1 MKIRSVELEL
11 LRPGP
16 PHNQLLSPLT
26 GYIALC
32 GDEPPETVHVPF
44 EHYRLLRRL
53 QSLRGKSTRELEV
66 AITELREDV
75 VRMLSGIRSL
85 ATSLAQAHGDGASVI
100 ELELVLSASELSLIP
115 FEIAFYPGGPTR
127 ELAHCEVVVTRRSRR
142 VPRGTMKWR
151 QRPRVLMIS
160 ASPAGVEPPPVQAH
174 VDALQQALAPWLVHL
189 DGHEDRKTVLGELKK
204 YLVVLP
210 NATER
215 SIQAVIA
222 EAQASRQEFSHIHV
236 LAHGGELIP
245 QNGVETRDPLR
256 PLRFGVVLH
265 DTADPR
271 RPDVLSGARFF
282 SAIAGA
288 DSECDRR
295 LPQVVTLAMCD
306 GATIGDVIV
315 PGASIAHDIHDGG
328 VPVVVASQFP
338 LTFGGSVVLVRNEYD
353 RLLSGDDPRCALR
366 ESRRAVHAG
375 AGPTV
380 GPVDWASVVQYGA
393 LPHDLDSHVREA
405 RVRALRQRI
414 DSATSSIDPR
424 TTPGAR
430 GSPAQAWRRVQ
441 EASYT
446 LATFRDVEV
455 DKYLARVRAR
465 WAFLAWSASIRF
477 ADSDTPDAPPTYSPR
492 QYEEMDQ
499 LMELPASAHRETW
512 PPPLFALKLLREF
525 RDGLRKHYQETGH
538 PVSLT
543 ECLLGNFFLSEPI
556 PRVQAFAAA
565 SECFERMQ
573 GNADQL
579 ALRRFEV
586 AIIYLWILDPMCK
599 VFEEIRKDGSLD
611 HLVEADIVEPSSQWY
626 KKRFDRQFV
635 DAPPG
640 SYEHFTTLRNVR
652 RIRRAAERGAT
663 GEQGVSARL
672 QVAARAR
679 LIEAFLR
686 ERGVPLQFSAVIDWI
701 EDVDGVRRTV
711 GS

>member
-53 QSLRGKSTRELEV
+53 QSLRGPYTRELEGAV
-66 AITELREDV
+66 TELREDV

-85 ATSLAQAHGDGASVI
+85 ATSLAQARGDGAGVI

-142 VPRGTMKWR
+142 VPRGRLKWR
-151 QRPRVLMIS
+151 QRPRVLMVS
-160 ASPAGVEPPPVQAH
+160 ASPAGVDPPPVAAH
-174 VDALQQALAPWLVHL
+174 VEALQQALEPWLVHL
-189 DGHEDRKTVLGELKK
+189 DGHEDKKTVLDELRK

-210 NATER
+210 NATEQ
-215 SIQAVIA
+215 SIQKAIA
-222 EAQASRQEFSHIHV
+222 EAQSTRQEFSHIHV
-236 LAHGGELIP
+236 LAHGGELLLS
-245 QNGVETRDPLR
+245 GRGDTRDPLR

-288 DSECDRR
+288 DSDCDRR

-306 GATIGDVIV
+306 GATVGDVVV

-328 VPVVVASQFP
+328 VPVVLASQFP
-338 LTFGGSVVLVRNEYD
+338 LSFGGSVVLVRTEYG
-353 RLLSGDDPRCALR
+353 RLLAGDDPRCALR
-366 ESRRAVHAG
+366 ESRRSVHAA
-375 AGPTV
+375 AGPTI

-393 LPHDLDSHVREA
+393 LPQDLDNHVRDA
-405 RVRALRQRI
+405 RIRALRQTI

-424 TTPGAR
+424 TYPGGR
-430 GSPAQAWRRVQ
+430 GSPVSARRRVQ
-441 EASYT
+441 AASQI
-446 LATFRDVEV
+446 LASFKDVEV
-455 DKYLARVRAR
+455 DKYVARVRLR

-477 ADSDTPDAPPTYSPR
+477 QDSDTPEKQPTFDKR
-492 QYEEMDQ
+492 QYDEMDQ
-499 LMELPASAHRETW
+499 IMELSAGQPRGTW

-525 RDGLRKHYQETGH
+525 RDGLRHHYQETGH

-543 ECLLGNFFLSEPI
+543 ECLLGNFFLMEPI

-586 AIIYLWILDPMCK
+586 AIIYLWILDPMCN
-599 VFEEIRKDGSLD
+599 VFHEIRQDGSLD
-611 HLVEADIVEPSSQWY
+611 HLVEADVVQTNSQWY
-626 KKRFDRQFV
+626 QKRFDRQFV
-635 DAPPG
+635 DAPPDA
-640 SYEHFTTLRNVR
+640 YEHFSTLRNVR
-652 RIRRAAERGAT
+652 RIRRAAERGAPYQS
-663 GEQGVSARL
+663 EDARRHVAERASA
-672 QVAARAR
+672 V
-679 LIEAFLR
+679 EKFLR
-686 ERGVPLQFSAVIDWI
+686 ERGVPLRFSAVVDWI
-701 EDVDGVRRTV
+701 EDADGMPRTV
-711 GS
+711 AT